1 MAKRSKKQKEDVL
14 EPEVL
19 GPSDEAPAKSKPALE
34 LSPSAESQTDTMAV
48 VPVTALQ
55 QYLAEVRR
63 YPYLSK
69 EEELRLFHEYRT
81 HGSRDAAVKLIMAN
95 LRVSISI
102 AAEYLHTGADH
113 MDLIQ
118 EGNVGLM
125 HAIKKFDPSKN
136 VRFYAYAAWWSRAYI
151 LRYLLNNYRLVKIG
165 TTQDQRKLFYNLKK
179 EKAKL
184 EREGFAPDTKLLADR
199 LNVRE
204 RDVIE
209 MGSGWA
215 TGSSRWTSPSA
226 KTRRG
231 SSSMSCRPSRF
242 RQTSNLRR
250 PNYRHSSERSL
261 PNSSRRS
268 KNGTKISCGT
278 GFSQKPR
285 SHWMTLAPNTP
296 SPKNE
301 PGNWKPVSSN
311 VYATILRKTLKIS
324 TTYESNAPVTLIR
337 NATWHIRFSIG
348 YDPPSPYSRTGG
360 RISQFPAPLTWTN
373 TGLSPLRV
381 QRIRTSARSGV
392 PRLRHR
398 VRTCSTSSIFT
409 GLTSPGGC
417 CYEHCS
423 QGEDREEER

>member
-1 MAKRSKKQKEDVL
+1 MIISAGMSQRKKDLDEEPI

-19 GPSDEAPAKSKPALE
+19 DPSEEEISEIGPPPEVSHHAALE
-34 LSPSAESQTDTMAV
+34 TPHTPDTTAV

-55 QYLAEVRR
+55 QYLAEVRLH
-63 YPYLSK
+63 PYLSK
-69 EEELRLFHEYRT
+69 EEELRLFHEYKVQ
-81 HGSRDAAVKLIMAN
+81 GSREAAVKLIMAN

-209 MGSGWA
+209 MGQ
-215 TGSSRWTSPSA
+215 R
-226 KTRRG
+226 
-231 SSSMSCRPSRF
+231 
-242 RQTSNLRR
+242 L
-250 PNYRHSSERSL
+250 
-261 PNSSRRS
+261 
-268 KNGTKISCGT
+268 
-278 GFSQKPR
+278 
-285 SHWMTLAPNTP
+285 
-296 SPKNE
+296 
-301 PGNWKPVSSN
+301 GNWELSLDQPIGEEQEGTLLDVLPSQQVPADERIAQNQLHMLFRAKLAEFVK
-311 VYATILRKTLKIS
+311 TLDERDEDILR
-324 TTYESNAPVTLIR
+324 N
-337 NATWHIRFSIG
+337 
-348 YDPPSPYSRTGG
+348 
-360 RISQFPAPLTWTN
+360 RILSETPLTLDDLGAKYSITKER
-373 TGLSPLRV
+373 TRQLEARIIKRLRDYIKKDIKDFDQLRV
-381 QRIRTSARSGV
+381 
-392 PRLRHR
+392 
-398 VRTCSTSSIFT
+398 
-409 GLTSPGGC
+409 
-417 CYEHCS
+417 
-423 QGEDREEER
+423 